1 MRGSVGRDSTK
12 HVDHQQDVHIE
23 EQDVQNVGTQQ
34 IISSQDAG
42 NQKISMKKTILLKM
56 INKIQLLRNL

>member
-12 HVDHQQDVHIE
+12 HVDHRQDVSIE

-34 IISSQDAG
+34 D
-42 NQKISMKKTILLKM
+42 NYFFT
-56 INKIQLLRNL
+56 RRW